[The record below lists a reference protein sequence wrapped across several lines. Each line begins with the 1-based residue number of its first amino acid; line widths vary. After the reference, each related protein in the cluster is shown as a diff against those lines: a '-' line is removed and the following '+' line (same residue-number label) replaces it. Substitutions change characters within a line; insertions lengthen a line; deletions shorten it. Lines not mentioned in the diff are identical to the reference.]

1 MTGAEATIVAAALS
15 TGIGTFVGVWRIGNK
30 IGGLISTMEDHEG
43 RLDRIERHED
53 AHDKW
58 HLQRGDR

>member
-30 IGGLISTMEDHEG
+30 IGRIIASLQDHDG
-43 RLDRIERHED
+43 RLERIERHED
-53 AHDKW
+53 AHDAW
-58 HLQRGDR
+58 HLRRGDR